1 MYTMV
6 ASLNKI
12 ILWAKNLLLPQNKD
26 FPCAPPPITPRIEGR
41 DSLDTPD
48 PKDDMPTAHI
58 QSLRTVRTR
67 VQLINAE

>member
-12 ILWAKNLLLPQNKD
+12 ILWAKISLLPQNKN

-48 PKDDMPTAHI
+48 PKDDMPTVHI
-58 QSLRTVRTR
+58 QSLRPLTIR
-67 VQLINAE
+67 VQLINVE